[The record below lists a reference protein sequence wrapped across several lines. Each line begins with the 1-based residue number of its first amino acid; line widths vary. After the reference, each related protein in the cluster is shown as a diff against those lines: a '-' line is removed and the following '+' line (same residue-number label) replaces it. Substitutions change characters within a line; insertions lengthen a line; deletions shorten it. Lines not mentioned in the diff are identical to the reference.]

1 MRRACLQA
9 SILELPVRRPILV
22 AIALACPF
30 LLVSC
35 IDHDAVGQATARA
48 PSGAIAAVAYAAPAD
63 PLPAGGACAVDAV
76 AGVAADGAVVRA
88 SSSASFGGWVAD
100 ARGRVPADARLVL
113 VGQGSSY
120 ALAITA
126 GGSRPDVAAALGNPA
141 LGSSGFNLDADLA
154 GVVPGRYRLSVVYAG
169 DMPAI
174 CALDAT
180 ITVQ

>member
-1 MRRACLQA
+1 MRC
-9 SILELPVRRPILV
+9 PVRV
-22 AIALACPF
+22 AIALACLF
-30 LLVSC
+30 LLASC
-35 IDHDAVGQATARA
+35 IDHDAAGQATARPPA
-48 PSGAIAAVAYAAPAD
+48 GAVAAVAYAAPAD

-113 VGQGSSY
+113 VGEGPSY

-126 GGSRPDVAAALGNPA
+126 GGSRPDVAEALGNPA
-141 LGSSGFNLDADLA
+141 LGSSGFNLDAYLA
-154 GVVPGRYRLSVVYAG
+154 GVVPGRYRLSVVYPG
-169 DMPAI
+169 HMPTV